1 MSEAADLEAYFD
13 PPVWPAELGA
23 LHGIIGLGRRAQTD
37 GVCLWLSLRA
47 NRMGGAACPLLPIE
61 LTLEGHTV
69 YAWVEER
76 VFPECLEPGFPFPG
90 SQRSPRSYSA
100 PRARGPWRRGSTGAR
115 STNYLRPRLKHSE
128 RQRRSP
134 KPFLSLSLSY

>member
-69 YAWVEER
+69 YAWVEET
-76 VFPECLEPGFPFPG
+76 GFPIPG
-90 SQRSPRSYSA
+90 IAALTAQLQCAACAWTLAPWFNWCAQHELSA
-100 PRARGPWRRGSTGAR
+100 PS
-115 STNYLRPRLKHSE
+115 LKAFGE
-128 RQRRSP
+128 TAAQP
-134 KPFLSLSLSY
+134 

>member
-61 LTLEGHTV
+61 LTLEALTAQLQCAAC
-69 YAWVEER
+69 AWTLAPWFNWCAQHE
-76 VFPECLEPGFPFPG
+76 L
-90 SQRSPRSYSA
+90 SA
-100 PRARGPWRRGSTGAR
+100 PS
-115 STNYLRPRLKHSE
+115 LKAFGETAAQPETVSE
-128 RQRRSP
+128 P
-134 KPFLSLSLSY
+134 V